1 LNNFKLGVRI
11 RNTPPLV
18 EQYIERNSIPFKLAI
33 EEIKVML
40 PPPEALRSGCASWLK
55 WNADSKFVAIRNE
68 YSFSV
73 IWSAGLKMAVPAL
86 FTYICKIFKH
96 SYKRR
101 KMTVAVSII

>member
-11 RNTPPLV
+11 RNTLPL
-18 EQYIERNSIPFKLAI
+18 EALYRDWCPSPSKLAI
-33 EEIKVML
+33 EETNIML

-73 IWSAGLKMAVPAL
+73 ICSAAFMKLVPAL
-86 FTYICKIFKH
+86 FTYI
-96 SYKRR
+96 YK
-101 KMTVAVSII
+101 KFILSIDIKGAK